1 MRNLFP
7 PLQLYITMPE
17 EAVGCQALRKARE
30 HLLSLELSELGSS
43 FPIVAARSLSHA
55 GCQKQVGL

>member
-1 MRNLFP
+1 MRNLIP
-7 PLQLYITMPE
+7 PLQFYITMPE

-43 FPIVAARSLSHA
+43 FPIVAARSLPHTK
-55 GCQKQVGL
+55 CQNR